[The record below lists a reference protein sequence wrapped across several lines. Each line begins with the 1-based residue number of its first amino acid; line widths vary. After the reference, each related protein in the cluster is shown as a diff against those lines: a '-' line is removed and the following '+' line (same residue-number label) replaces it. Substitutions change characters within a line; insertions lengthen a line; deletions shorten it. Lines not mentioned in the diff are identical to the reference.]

1 MRLTMAQAYA
11 VGAVLSGVLWSLL
24 VYVGKSPS
32 VTTTDLA
39 VFLLAGSGTGLAVS
53 HIFRSAFRRAGLPWA
68 LFLPLATVPAGIS
81 IFAGLVWAAR
91 LGPVTRGLEFFSDL
105 CTALL
110 FSYPMVYLLAF
121 INQWALQRVLLE
133 HGAYRPRS
141 RWIIFGTLFL
151 WIAFLFW
158 FTAF

>member
-1 MRLTMAQAYA
+1 MAQAYA

-53 HIFRSAFRRAGLPWA
+53 YIFRSAFRRARLPWA

-91 LGPVTRGLEFFSDL
+91 IGVGPVTRYLEVLSDIS
-105 CTALL
+105 AAML
-110 FSYPMVYLLAF
+110 FLWPVVYALAF
-121 INQWALQRVLLE
+121 INQWVLQRVLVE
-133 HGAYRPRS
+133 HGAYRPLS
-141 RWIIFGTLFL
+141 RWIIGGMLFL
-151 WIAFLFW
+151 WIGFLICFAAF
-158 FTAF
+158 